1 MAEQATKHLDS
12 RLRATRIAK
21 EIVFEESINP
31 ESRQLQCCMDRIDR
45 DITESCSTGRRIEE
59 CEEIHCGGLHIPV
72 SLKKGELEFTI
83 GGVQFKIH
91 RSVTE
96 DDAVRCAETILKLS
110 REDDDI
116 GTMENP
122 VIEMGTM
129 GTQGEK
135 EVAVTEIHSGKI
147 RFHKHKTGRL
157 WACAID
163 EVTKSKGREY
173 LHTTLELLARHG
185 FWHMLVINPE
195 IQNIGLEI
203 AKCLGRIRANPDK
216 RKREIAVK
224 ELLLIAGGLNPHYCP
239 GKASDWKKNSML
251 PASRGVQGRT
261 FRGLHKGDAN
271 LAEEL
276 LAEALASLRGENRQ
290 LGEDLATPQTG
301 LRELVEACG
310 KAEPVAIRWGKRRK
324 PEIIPAEEWFP
335 HDRFVQTVPAYGYSK
350 VVT

>member
-1 MAEQATKHLDS
+1 MAEQTSKHLDS

-72 SLKKGELEFTI
+72 SLKKGALEFTI

-122 VIEMGTM
+122 VIEMGTK

-135 EVAVTEIHSGKI
+135 EVAVTEILSGKI

-173 LHTTLELLARHG
+173 LHMPLELLARHG

-224 ELLLIAGGLNPHYCP
+224 ELLLIADGLNPHYSP
-239 GKASDWKKNSML
+239 GKASDWKKKLQAPRKPGS
-251 PASRGVQGRT
+251 PRPHVSRFAKGR
-261 FRGLHKGDAN
+261 
-271 LAEEL
+271 
-276 LAEALASLRGENRQ
+276 RQ
-290 LGEDLATPQTG
+290 LGGGTSGGSFGNPA
-301 LRELVEACG
+301 
-310 KAEPVAIRWGKRRK
+310 RRK
-324 PEIIPAEEWFP
+324 PATRGRPRNAGNRAAGTRRSLPESRTRSHPMGETSETRNYPGGRMVSPRPLCPNSPCLRI
-335 HDRFVQTVPAYGYSK
+335 
-350 VVT
+350 